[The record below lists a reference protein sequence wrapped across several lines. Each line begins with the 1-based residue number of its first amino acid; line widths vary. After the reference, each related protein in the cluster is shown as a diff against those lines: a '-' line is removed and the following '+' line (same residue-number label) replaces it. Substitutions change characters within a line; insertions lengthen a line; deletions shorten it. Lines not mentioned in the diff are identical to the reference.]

1 MDKASLAQRAHKAK
15 AKQCRPPTSVRLSG
29 RSSPKAPG
37 SRNSS
42 SNTPVRASKKHRPSS
57 QRPPSC
63 FQPTTHAPQNAS
75 SILPSRDACSRRSSP
90 ANPSPSM
97 SPLCSSSSTIKCLT
111 CPPISLTHF
120 VDSIIQARASWTAQS
135 PLSQN
140 VDKFAGDTVQA
151 MQALKES
158 APEKST
164 KLKEDL
170 QALLASFAS
179 CQTYCAS
186 SRLEYPF
193 GRAERQARD
202 TLQLFFADAAA
213 IQQASST
220 HGDRIIHLASPPA
233 GAVEKFTLGNRR
245 LPRLFNGLWQLSSP
259 AFGVGNWHQQQ
270 RKLVKLVEAGL
281 GDAELVYGDFRNR
294 LPAATQ
300 AELYAATKWCVFKP
314 LNTPVTTECVLAAVR
329 ERCRRLG
336 GRVDLLQFHWYDYEA
351 KEYLQI
357 LHELIGITKS
367 HPEYLSAVGLCN
379 FDAEHTDEICR
390 YLMDKTG
397 EVGIVSNQVQVRPCT
412 YYRRPFPFHLQENGP
427 ADRAVLAHR
436 HPPPDG
442 HDASLRA
449 VQPQT
454 PHLRLPGAFLSSLQ
468 KQQGNVPHK
477 KTKPRQKQRAANVL
491 PSPPKKCGGLLT
503 EKWLNQPPPDIYS
516 PSNPLNP
523 SQRKYLDMINH
534 WGTWQEFQ
542 SLLGTLSLLATKYNV
557 SIADVASRWVLQQPS
572 VGAVLVGTRLGVSD
586 RCADALH
593 VFGWNLSNADIMA
606 IDAFAHGNNGEKL
619 HAVYQKIGDC
629 GQEYRG
635 MRA

>member
-1 MDKASLAQRAHKAK
+1 MSSYQTVTNINQANLVQQALKAK
-15 AKQCRPPTSVRLSG
+15 SRAVPPAYL
-29 RSSPKAPG
+29 RSSLRALLSQGPG
-37 SRNSS
+37 TQKLFVEHARSRLQE
-42 SNTPVRASKKHRPSS
+42 TPPQLTEASKLFPAH
-57 QRPPSC
+57 
-63 FQPTTHAPQNAS
+63 
-75 SILPSRDACSRRSSP
+75 DACSPECIEYLALTRCLFSSKL
-90 ANPSPSM
+90 ASES
-97 SPLCSSSSTIKCLT
+97 LT
-111 CPPISLTHF
+111 YLTHF
-120 VDSIIQARASWTAQS
+120 VESIIRAHASWTAQS
-135 PLSQN
+135 PLSQH

-186 SRLEYPF
+186 SGLEYPF
-193 GRAERQARD
+193 SRAERQARD

-213 IQQASST
+213 AQQAPSS
-220 HGDRIIHLASPPA
+220 HGDRIINLASPPA
-233 GAVEKFTLGNRR
+233 GAVEKFALGNRH

-281 GDAELVYGDFRNR
+281 VAADMADHYGDAELVYGDFRNR

-300 AELYAATKWCVFKP
+300 AEIYAATKWCVFKP
-314 LNTPVTTECVLAAVR
+314 LNAPVTTEYVLAAVR

-336 GRVDLLQFHWYDYEA
+336 GRVDLLQFHWYD
-351 KEYLQI
+351 L
-357 LHELIGITKS
+357 TF
-367 HPEYLSAVGLCN
+367 HP
-379 FDAEHTDEICR
+379 
-390 YLMDKTG
+390 
-397 EVGIVSNQVQVRPCT
+397 
-412 YYRRPFPFHLQENGP
+412 
-427 ADRAVLAHR
+427 
-436 HPPPDG
+436 
-442 HDASLRA
+442 
-449 VQPQT
+449 
-454 PHLRLPGAFLSSLQ
+454 
-468 KQQGNVPHK
+468 
-477 KTKPRQKQRAANVL
+477 
-491 PSPPKKCGGLLT
+491 PPKKCGGLLT
-503 EKWLNQPPPDIYS
+503 EKWVNQPPPDIYS

>member
-1 MDKASLAQRAHKAK
+1 MRLAPL
-15 AKQCRPPTSVRLSG
+15 PPAYL
-29 RSSPKAPG
+29 RSSLRALLSQGPG
-37 SRNSS
+37 IQKLFVEHARSRLQETPPQLTEAAKLFPAHDTCSPECIEYLALTRCLFSS
-42 SNTPVRASKKHRPSS
+42 KLASES
-57 QRPPSC
+57 
-63 FQPTTHAPQNAS
+63 
-75 SILPSRDACSRRSSP
+75 
-90 ANPSPSM
+90 
-97 SPLCSSSSTIKCLT
+97 LT
-111 CPPISLTHF
+111 YLTHF

-281 GDAELVYGDFRNR
+281 VAADMADHYGDAELVYGDFRNR

-314 LNTPVTTECVLAAVR
+314 LNTPVTTEYVLAAVR

-397 EVGIVSNQVQVRPCT
+397 EVGIVSNQVQFSPIDTRPLMGMTQVCERYNLKLLTYGSLVRSSALP
-412 YYRRPFPFHLQENGP
+412 RPK
-427 ADRAVLAHR
+427 
-436 HPPPDG
+436 
-442 HDASLRA
+442 
-449 VQPQT
+449 
-454 PHLRLPGAFLSSLQ
+454 
-468 KQQGNVPHK
+468 KQQGNLPHK

>member
-1 MDKASLAQRAHKAK
+1 MPVLVEARQR
-15 AKQCRPPTSVRLSG
+15 
-29 RSSPKAPG
+29 
-37 SRNSS
+37 
-42 SNTPVRASKKHRPSS
+42 
-57 QRPPSC
+57 
-63 FQPTTHAPQNAS
+63 
-75 SILPSRDACSRRSSP
+75 
-90 ANPSPSM
+90 
-97 SPLCSSSSTIKCLT
+97 
-111 CPPISLTHF
+111 ISHL
-120 VDSIIQARASWTAQS
+120 
-135 PLSQN
+135 N

-170 QALLASFAS
+170 QALMASFAS

-281 GDAELVYGDFRNR
+281 VAADMADHYGDAELVYGDFRNR

-314 LNTPVTTECVLAAVR
+314 LNTPVTTEYVLAAVR

-390 YLMDKTG
+390 YLMDKMG
-397 EVGIVSNQVQVRPCT
+397 EVGIVSNQVQKQFSPIDTRPLMGMTQVCERYNLKLLT
-412 YYRRPFPFHLQENGP
+412 YG
-427 ADRAVLAHR
+427 
-436 HPPPDG
+436 
-442 HDASLRA
+442 SL
-449 VQPQT
+449 
-454 PHLRLPGAFLSSLQ
+454 
-468 KQQGNVPHK
+468 
-477 KTKPRQKQRAANVL
+477 
-491 PSPPKKCGGLLT
+491 CGGLLT

>member
-1 MDKASLAQRAHKAK
+1 MDQASLAQQARKAK

-57 QRPPSC
+57 QRPPNC

-90 ANPSPSM
+90 ANPSPSTPP
-97 SPLCSSSSTIKCLT
+97 PLPLLFLDHQM
-111 CPPISLTHF
+111 PNLPAISLTHF

-158 APEKST
+158 APERST

-233 GAVEKFTLGNRR
+233 GAVEKFTLGNRS

-281 GDAELVYGDFRNR
+281 VAADMADHYGDAELVYGDFRNR

-314 LNTPVTTECVLAAVR
+314 LNTPVTTEYVLAAVR
-329 ERCRRLG
+329 ERCRRLD

-397 EVGIVSNQVQVRPCT
+397 EVGIVSNQVQLTEQFSPIDTRPLMGMTQVCERYNLKLLT
-412 YYRRPFPFHLQENGP
+412 YG
-427 ADRAVLAHR
+427 
-436 HPPPDG
+436 
-442 HDASLRA
+442 SL
-449 VQPQT
+449 
-454 PHLRLPGAFLSSLQ
+454 
-468 KQQGNVPHK
+468 
-477 KTKPRQKQRAANVL
+477 
-491 PSPPKKCGGLLT
+491 CGGLLT

-606 IDAFAHGNNGEKL
+606 INAFAHGNNGEKL

>member
-1 MDKASLAQRAHKAK
+1 MGGHVNVLDDVLISNL
-15 AKQCRPPTSVRLSG
+15 PPAYL
-29 RSSPKAPG
+29 RSSLRALLSQGPG
-37 SRNSS
+37 IQKLFVEHARSRLQETPPQLTEAAKLFPAHDTCSPECIEYLALTRCLFSS
-42 SNTPVRASKKHRPSS
+42 KLASES
-57 QRPPSC
+57 
-63 FQPTTHAPQNAS
+63 
-75 SILPSRDACSRRSSP
+75 
-90 ANPSPSM
+90 
-97 SPLCSSSSTIKCLT
+97 LT
-111 CPPISLTHF
+111 YLTHF
-120 VDSIIQARASWTAQS
+120 VDSVIQARASWTAQS

-281 GDAELVYGDFRNR
+281 VAADMADHYGDAELVYGDFRNR

-314 LNTPVTTECVLAAVR
+314 LNTPVTTERA
-329 ERCRRLG
+329 RRLAPIPLV
-336 GRVDLLQFHWYDYEA
+336 RRTSVLLLTPFSSEIQTAVFTNVQYEA

-397 EVGIVSNQVQVRPCT
+397 EVGIVSNQVQVRPPT
-412 YYRRPFPFHLQENGP
+412 PTTMLRFRPIYQENGP
-427 ADRAVLAHR
+427 ADR
-436 HPPPDG
+436 
-442 HDASLRA
+442 S
-449 VQPQT
+449 T
-454 PHLRLPGAFLSSLQ
+454 
-468 KQQGNVPHK
+468 
-477 KTKPRQKQRAANVL
+477 NVL
-491 PSPPKKCGGLLT
+491 PLPPKKCGGLLT

>member
-1 MDKASLAQRAHKAK
+1 MGGHVNVLDDVLISNL
-15 AKQCRPPTSVRLSG
+15 PPAYL
-29 RSSPKAPG
+29 RSSLRALLSQGPG
-37 SRNSS
+37 IQKLFVEHARSRLQE
-42 SNTPVRASKKHRPSS
+42 TPPELTEAAKLFPAHD
-57 QRPPSC
+57 
-63 FQPTTHAPQNAS
+63 T
-75 SILPSRDACSRRSSP
+75 CSP
-90 ANPSPSM
+90 E
-97 SPLCSSSSTIKCLT
+97 CID
-111 CPPISLTHF
+111 LTHF
-120 VDSIIQARASWTAQS
+120 VHSVIQARASWTAQS

-281 GDAELVYGDFRNR
+281 VAADMADHYGDAELVYGDFRNR

-314 LNTPVTTECVLAAVR
+314 LNTPVTTEYVLAAVR

-390 YLMDKTG
+390 YLIDKTG
-397 EVGIVSNQVQVRPCT
+397 EVGIVSNQVQFSPIDTRPLMGMTQVCERYNLKLLT
-412 YYRRPFPFHLQENGP
+412 YG
-427 ADRAVLAHR
+427 
-436 HPPPDG
+436 
-442 HDASLRA
+442 SL
-449 VQPQT
+449 
-454 PHLRLPGAFLSSLQ
+454 
-468 KQQGNVPHK
+468 
-477 KTKPRQKQRAANVL
+477 
-491 PSPPKKCGGLLT
+491 CGGLLT

-542 SLLGTLSLLATKYNV
+542 SLLGTLSLLATKYSV

-606 IDAFAHGNNGEKL
+606 IDAFAHGHNGEKL